1 MRWPETHRED
11 ARTLLASNAEARELL
26 AEARELDAFLV
37 EPAPTPSVRPQ
48 AVSEVMERVAAMQ
61 ESARETVA
69 RKAANAEGA
78 PHPAVGIVRRAVREM
93 LSLMFRPSLVFSAAL
108 IAGVIGN
115 VVETLLVPH
124 ASMSAWLAL
133 SSAPFIY

>member
-26 AEARELDAFLV
+26 AEARELDAFLA

-61 ESARETVA
+61 ESPPRSAA
-69 RKAANAEGA
+69 QQAANDSR
-78 PHPAVGIVRRAVREM
+78 PSVGVGVLRRAMWEM
-93 LSLMFRPSLVFSAAL
+93 LSLMFRPTLVFSAAL
-108 IAGVIGN
+108 LAGVIGN
-115 VVETLLVPH
+115 VVETLFIQH
-124 ASMSAWLAL
+124 AGSDAWLVLA
-133 SSAPFIY
+133 STPFVY